1 MSRPVRTSLSV
12 IEDAL
17 GPLEGKHVLDLGCG
31 HGALAK
37 ALVRRGAEVT
47 GVDPQI
53 EAVEAAEQAVPEAR
67 FVQAGAE
74 HLPHRDGLFD
84 AVVILNALHH
94 VPAPLMRAALREA
107 VRVSA
112 GPVLV
117 IEPLA
122 EGSFFEAVR
131 LVDDETEVR
140 ALAQAA
146 LTDAI
151 AAGDVTLVRM
161 EEYEDRRAFSG
172 PEALL
177 RKIVEVDPARAEIAA
192 RRAPEVVEVVR
203 AVAEPQGEGFVLI
216 QPHRAH
222 LLRRPS

>member
-1 MSRPVRTSLSV
+1 
-12 IEDAL
+12 
-17 GPLEGKHVLDLGCG
+17 
-31 HGALAK
+31 
-37 ALVRRGAEVT
+37 
-47 GVDPQI
+47 
-53 EAVEAAEQAVPEAR
+53 
-67 FVQAGAE
+67 
-74 HLPHRDGLFD
+74 
-84 AVVILNALHH
+84 
-94 VPAPLMRAALREA
+94 MRAALREA

-151 AAGDVTLVRM
+151 TAGDVTLVRM
-161 EEYEDRRAFSG
+161 EEYEDHRAFSG

-177 RKIVEVDPARAEIAA
+177 RKIVEVDPPAPGSPPAGRRRWRRWCARWPSRGRGLRPHPAPPRPSAA
-192 RRAPEVVEVVR
+192 SAVIGLR
-203 AVAEPQGEGFVLI
+203 AVPARG
-216 QPHRAH
+216 
-222 LLRRPS
+222 